1 MYIKERAPTL
11 NVININVNVLET
23 WKIQGK
29 LVSAKIKQKNKETMK
44 TEDMET
50 LKQSQFEGEMGVFT
64 QIAGNVKK
72 YHNI

>member
-29 LVSAKIKQKNKETMK
+29 LVSAKIKQKNKEIMK

-50 LKQSQFEGEMGVFT
+50 LKQSQFEGEMRVFT
-64 QIAGNVKK
+64 QIAGNVKP
-72 YHNI
+72 